1 MERQVTL
8 KKGAYLW
15 EAGDTARTVAVLESG
30 RLGVRS
36 DESLVA
42 VLSPRAVLG
51 ETAIFALDGIP
62 QRRTAA
68 IVALQDETVVVEYG
82 VGAVRDAFQSGKSG
96 VAPLILTTLI
106 GQVCRSALLI
116 LAANRGRPVVELP
129 VKGLLMNLSQ
139 TAKLMKDATS
149 WDDFYFAF
157 GFLATL
163 RDFADRLRDSFGGD
177 APGQGEA
184 VLRASAAVGGW
195 FSEHGLEAYIEELVQ
210 AERERESWLTGEGG

>member
-1 MERQVTL
+1 MERQVKL

-15 EAGDTARTVAVLESG
+15 EAGDAARTVAVLESG
-30 RLGVRS
+30 RLGVRNG
-36 DESLVA
+36 DALVA

-68 IVALQDETVVVEYG
+68 IVALEDDTEVAEYA
-82 VGAVRDAFQSGKSG
+82 VGAVRDSFQSGKSL
-96 VAPLILTTLI
+96 VAPLVLTTLV
-106 GQVCRSALLI
+106 GQICRSALLI
-116 LAANRGRPVVELP
+116 LAANRGRAVVELP
-129 VKGLLMNLSQ
+129 VKGLLLNLSQ
-139 TAKLMKDATS
+139 TAKLMREAAS

-177 APGQGEA
+177 APGQAEA
-184 VLRASAAVGGW
+184 VLRASVAVGGW
-195 FSEHGLEAYIEELVQ
+195 FAEHGLEVYVEELVR
-210 AERERESWLTGEGG
+210 AERERESWLTGAAG